1 MEEPKKIIIMSDG
14 TGKTA
19 KRLMDA
25 VVSQYAEK
33 SVELTLENIF
43 QEVRTKAQF
52 DRIIAGITREYLVLY
67 SLISLEMSSY
77 AHQALEEKGILHL
90 DVLEPMLSTMSKFLG
105 VHPEYK
111 PGLLQIIDDRYYRK
125 IDAIGFTVEHD
136 DGRGHLIDQANIVLL
151 GVSRTCKTPISMFLA
166 CNYGLKVANIPIVH
180 DPFSLD
186 TIRQRIADLPHHIV
200 FGLTM
205 TPDVL
210 MRVREERMQY
220 LTGSG
225 PAPADVSEYC
235 NLPVIR
241 EEMKF
246 AVNFFSDDGIETID
260 VTRRAIEEV
269 SRTIVDKLKRV
280 V

>member
-1 MEEPKKIIIMSDG
+1 MEELKKIIIISDG

-33 SVELTLENIF
+33 SVGLTLENIF
-43 QEVRTKAQF
+43 QEVRTKEKF
-52 DRIIAGITREYLVLY
+52 DHIISRISSEYLVLY
-67 SLISLEMSSY
+67 SLISLEMSGY

-105 VHPEYK
+105 IHPEYK

-136 DGRGHLIDQANIVLL
+136 DGRGHLIQQADIVLL

-166 CNYGLKVANIPIVH
+166 CNFGLKVANIPIVH
-180 DPFSLD
+180 DTFSLD
-186 TIRQRIADLPHHIV
+186 QTRQRIVDLPHHIV

-220 LTGSG
+220 LTGNG
-225 PAPADVSEYC
+225 PAQLNLQQYC

-246 AVNFFSDDGIETID
+246 AVNFFARDNIETID

>member
-25 VVSQYAEK
+25 VVSQYAQK
-33 SVELTLENIF
+33 SIELSLENVF
-43 QEVRTKAQF
+43 QEVRTKEQF

-77 AHQALEEKGILHL
+77 AHRALEGKGILHL

-136 DGRGHLIDQANIVLL
+136 DGRGHLIDQADIVLL

-180 DPFSLD
+180 DPVDLD
-186 TIRQRIADLPHHIV
+186 IIRQRIAGLPHHIV

-225 PAPADVSEYC
+225 PAPVDISEYC

-246 AVNFFSDDGIETID
+246 AVNFFAHDEIETID

-269 SRTIVDKLKRV
+269 SRTIIDKLKRV

>member
-1 MEEPKKIIIMSDG
+1 MEEPKKIIIISDG

-25 VVSQYAEK
+25 VVSQYEGK
-33 SVELTLENIF
+33 SVELYLEGIF

-52 DRIIAGITREYLVLY
+52 DRIIAGISSEYLVLY
-67 SLISLEMSSY
+67 SLISLEMSGY
-77 AHQALEEKGILHL
+77 AHKALEEKGILHL
-90 DVLEPMLSTMSKFLG
+90 DVLEPMLTTMSKFLG

-125 IDAIGFTVEHD
+125 IDAIGYTVEHD
-136 DGRGHLIDQANIVLL
+136 DGRGHLIEQADIVLL

-166 CNYGLKVANIPIVH
+166 CNFGLKVANIPIVH
-180 DPFSLD
+180 DAFSLD
-186 TIRQRIADLPHHIV
+186 QIRRRIADIPHHIL

-220 LTGSG
+220 LTGDG
-225 PAPADVSEYC
+225 PAQFDLRQYC

-246 AVNFFSDDGIETID
+246 AVNFFAGDEIETID

>member
-1 MEEPKKIIIMSDG
+1 MEEPKKVIIISDG

-25 VVSQYAEK
+25 VVSQYEGK
-33 SVELTLENIF
+33 SVELSLENTF
-43 QEVRTKAQF
+43 QEVRTKEQF
-52 DRIIAGITREYLVLY
+52 DRIIAGITGEYLVLY

-77 AHQALEEKGILHL
+77 AHNALEEKGILHL
-90 DVLEPMLSTMSKFLG
+90 DVLDPMLTTMSKFLG

-136 DGRGHLIDQANIVLL
+136 DGRGHLINQADVILL

-166 CNYGLKVANIPIVH
+166 CNFGLKVANIPIVH
-180 DPFSLD
+180 DTFSLD
-186 TIRQRIADLPHHIV
+186 QIRQRIASLPHHIV

-220 LTGSG
+220 LTGDS
-225 PAPADVSEYC
+225 PAQLNLRQYC

-246 AVNFFSDDGIETID
+246 AVNFFAHDEIETID

>member
-33 SVELTLENIF
+33 SVDLSLENIF

-166 CNYGLKVANIPIVH
+166 CNYGLKVANIPIVN
-180 DPFSLD
+180 DPYSLD
-186 TIRQRIADLPHHIV
+186 SIRRRIDGLPHHIV

-210 MRVREERMQY
+210 MHVREERMQY
-220 LTGSG
+220 LTGHG

-246 AVNFFSDDGIETID
+246 AINFFSHDEIETID

-269 SRTIVDKLKRV
+269 SRTIVDKLTRV